1 MEKKKISL
9 GLVPKLLLAII
20 LGVIVGQLS
29 FIPTVLLR
37 IPVTFSNLFSSLLS
51 FIIPLMIIGFIVK
64 GISDLTEGAG
74 KLLGIAT
81 FISYGST
88 IFGGLVAYFVA
99 STVFPLFITSQINTD
114 VQEASNELIT
124 LFEIPLEPML
134 DVTAAI
140 AFSFIMGMSISWLR
154 AKHKSDTL
162 YNVFNEFNL
171 IIIKVLNTAIIPL
184 LPFFIF
190 GNFVNLSYSGQV
202 FDILSVFWRVF
213 LIVIVLH
220 LTLIVLWFTVAGLYR
235 KKNPIQL
242 IKNQIPG
249 YFTAIGTQ
257 SSAATIPINI
267 ECAQKN
273 GVSRKIRE
281 FMIPLCATIH
291 LLGSMV
297 TIVSCVFAVL
307 YLYDMPVNLGMMA
320 SFIATLGIAMVAAP
334 GAPGG
339 AIMSALPFLTIV
351 GIDPTGTLGN
361 LLITLY
367 LTQDSFGT
375 AANVS
380 CDNAITLV
388 VEKIYYK
395 YIAKEENPD
404 SAVQAPEATTE

>member
-1 MEKKKISL
+1 MNIKKVNL
-9 GLVPKLLLAII
+9 GLVPKLLLAIL
-20 LGVIVGQLS
+20 LGVIFGQLS
-29 FIPTVLLR
+29 FIPTVLMR
-37 IPVTFSNLFSSLLS
+37 IPVTFSNLFSSLLA

-74 KLLGIAT
+74 KLLGLAT
-81 FISYGST
+81 VISYGST
-88 IFGGLVAYFVA
+88 ILGGLVAYFVA
-99 STVFPLFITSQINTD
+99 SAIFPLFISAQGQTD
-114 VQEASNELIT
+114 VQEAGAGLTT

-140 AFSFIMGMSISWLR
+140 AFSFIMGMSISWL
-154 AKHKSDTL
+154 KSQNKGETL
-162 YNVFNEFNL
+162 YHVFDEFNL
-171 IIIKVLNTAIIPL
+171 IIVKVLNTAIIPL

-190 GNFVNLSYSGQV
+190 GNFVSLSFSGEV
-202 FDILSVFWRVF
+202 FEILSIFWRVF

-220 LTLIVLWFTVAGLYR
+220 LTLITLWFTVAGLYR
-235 KKNPIQL
+235 RKNPIEL
-242 IKNQIPG
+242 LKNQIPG

-257 SSAATIPINI
+257 SSAATIPINL
-267 ECAQKN
+267 ECARKN

-297 TIVSCVFAVL
+297 TIVSCVYAVL
-307 YLYDMPVNLGMMA
+307 TLYGMPVNLGMMT

-351 GIDPTGTLGN
+351 GIDPTGILGN

-388 VEKIYYK
+388 VEKLYFK
-395 YIAKEENPD
+395 YIAKEEA
-404 SAVQAPEATTE
+404 SELVEEG